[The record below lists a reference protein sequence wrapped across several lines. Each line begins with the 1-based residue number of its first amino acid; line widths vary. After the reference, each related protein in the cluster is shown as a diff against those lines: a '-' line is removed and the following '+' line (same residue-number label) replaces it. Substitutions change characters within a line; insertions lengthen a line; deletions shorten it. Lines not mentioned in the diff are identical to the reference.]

1 MKKIALSPELIIRAK
16 NKAGDLKKFTQELN
30 ISRGFNNRYRLS
42 DEAYDA
48 LEKGMTG
55 KFKDIQEAG
64 RVYDRTGIY
73 AGKTAPAA
81 SKSTKSRGPRK
92 KSKVTPKNPASN
104 PGMINDGDP
113 SAAALFGVGSLAGAA
128 AIGTSALLEKA
139 AGFSKL
145 AHRYFS
151 EPRKMEKNADV
162 YLIPMEKS
170 KWMGLSKDKKTF
182 IAEGSD
188 ADWFKIRRE
197 AESQGYA
204 PSKKKD
210 TSIIRTD
217 GKEGDKKALEWLA
230 KNYHPALDD

>member
-73 AGKTAPAA
+73 AGKTAP
-81 SKSTKSRGPRK
+81 TKSRVSRK
-92 KSKVTPKNPASN
+92 KSAVVPKTLAENPAR
-104 PGMINDGDP
+104 INDGDP
-113 SAAALFGVGSLAGAA
+113 SAATLFGVGGLAGAA

-145 AHRYFS
+145 AHKCFS
-151 EPRKMEKNADV
+151 DQLSMEKKADI
-162 YLIPMEKS
+162 YISPMEKS
-170 KWMGLSKDKKTF
+170 KWFGLSKDKKTF
-182 IAEGSD
+182 IASGD
-188 ADWFKIRRE
+188 AKFRNSYVNATYAGYKPSGPIKRIKTKNK
-197 AESQGYA
+197 AEDA
-204 PSKKKD
+204 
-210 TSIIRTD
+210 
-217 GKEGDKKALEWLA
+217 EVLDKLIQRMKA
-230 KNYHPALDD
+230 NRN